1 MAGYGLRAVP
11 SVEGR
16 VRNEMLT
23 LEPSDPAELAALR
36 SWLETMARV
45 RVEQVAGTPA
55 PGEQGAADYLE
66 VIAGSGGLIAAIR
79 VLPEF
84 LRARRSSF
92 KIRTRLKD
100 GREFVL
106 EAANAGDLLPVME
119 RLLDD
124 DS

>member
-1 MAGYGLRAVP
+1 MAGDALWMVP
-11 SVEGR
+11 SGEAR
-16 VRNEMLT
+16 VRDEMLT

-45 RVEQVAGTPA
+45 RVEQVAGTPV
-55 PGEQGAADYLE
+55 PGEQGAVDYLE
-66 VIAGSGGLIAAIR
+66 VIAGSGGLIAAIK

-106 EAANAGDLLPVME
+106 EAGNAGDLLPVLE